1 MEFGGW
7 EENRR
12 SNLDWLMK
20 AGDLTDVTIVV
31 EAATFPAH
39 RVVLA
44 AHSDYFYRMFTCG
57 MTESR
62 NEDVKIQGIE
72 PEVFQ
77 QVSSASKELGDSKEL
92 AAGAELHLHREGG
105 DERGGGGEGDLL
117 GRQHAADVRPRAADG
132 ESWLVRSL
140 SYLPLFC
147 FSGHDD
153 VVAGEQA
160 WQTLLPCQLPRPLLL
175 C

>member
-1 MEFGGW
+1 MWPCPLQQLTASALPASEESSFPAGASEQGRLDQYKARMEFGGW

-12 SNLDWLMK
+12 SNLDWLAK
-20 AGDLTDVTIVV
+20 AGDLTDVTILV

-62 NEDVKIQGIE
+62 NEDIKIQGIE

-77 QVSSASKELGDSKEL
+77 QVRPASGCMGNDC
-92 AAGAELHLHREGG
+92 R
-105 DERGGGGEGDLL
+105 
-117 GRQHAADVRPRAADG
+117 
-132 ESWLVRSL
+132 
-140 SYLPLFC
+140 C
-147 FSGHDD
+147 
-153 VVAGEQA
+153 
-160 WQTLLPCQLPRPLLL
+160 
-175 C
+175 

>member
-12 SNLDWLMK
+12 SNLDWLAK
-20 AGDLTDVTIVV
+20 AGDLTDVTILV

-62 NEDVKIQGIE
+62 NEDIKIQGIE

-77 QVSSASKELGDSKEL
+77 QVRPASGCVSVRLDSI
-92 AAGAELHLHREGG
+92 
-105 DERGGGGEGDLL
+105 
-117 GRQHAADVRPRAADG
+117 V
-132 ESWLVRSL
+132 V
-140 SYLPLFC
+140 PLF
-147 FSGHDD
+147 SNSET
-153 VVAGEQA
+153 AA
-160 WQTLLPCQLPRPLLL
+160 ATP
-175 C
+175 

>member
-57 MTESR
+57 MAESR
-62 NEDVKIQGIE
+62 HQEVNLQGVE

-77 QVSSASKELGDSKEL
+77 QVMVYIYTGCLDTT
-92 AAGAELHLHREGG
+92 
-105 DERGGGGEGDLL
+105 
-117 GRQHAADVRPRAADG
+117 DV
-132 ESWLVRSL
+132 E
-140 SYLPLFC
+140 
-147 FSGHDD
+147 
-153 VVAGEQA
+153 
-160 WQTLLPCQLPRPLLL
+160 TLKGIFR
-175 C
+175 

>member
-77 QVSSASKELGDSKEL
+77 QVSSASKELVDSNYLTK
-92 AAGAELHLHREGG
+92 GAELHLHREGG

-117 GRQHAADVRPRAADG
+117 GRQHAADVRPRATDG

-147 FSGHDD
+147 LSGHDD

-160 WQTLLPCQLPRPLLL
+160 WQTLLSCQLPRPLLL

>member
-12 SNLDWLMK
+12 LNLDWLAK
-20 AGDLTDVTIVV
+20 AGDLTDVTILV

-62 NEDVKIQGIE
+62 NEDIKIQGIE

-77 QVSSASKELGDSKEL
+77 QVRRP
-92 AAGAELHLHREGG
+92 AG
-105 DERGGGGEGDLL
+105 
-117 GRQHAADVRPRAADG
+117 
-132 ESWLVRSL
+132 
-140 SYLPLFC
+140 
-147 FSGHDD
+147 SGCM
-153 VVAGEQA
+153 GNGFR
-160 WQTLLPCQLPRPLLL
+160 C
-175 C
+175 

>member
-1 MEFGGW
+1 
-7 EENRR
+7 
-12 SNLDWLMK
+12 MK

-92 AAGAELHLHREGG
+92 TAGAELHLHREGG
-105 DERGGGGEGDLL
+105 DERGGGGEGDIL

-140 SYLPLFC
+140 SYLPLC
-147 FSGHDD
+147 KWYESILSLMKLFSEQKVIPCLVLTSFFVYF
-153 VVAGEQA
+153 VVAA
-160 WQTLLPCQLPRPLLL
+160 IFYFC
-175 C
+175 